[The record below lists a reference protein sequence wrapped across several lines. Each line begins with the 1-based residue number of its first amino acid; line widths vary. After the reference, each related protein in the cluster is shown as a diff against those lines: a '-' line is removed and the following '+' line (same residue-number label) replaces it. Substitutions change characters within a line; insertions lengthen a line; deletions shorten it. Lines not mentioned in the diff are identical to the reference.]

1 MNTSASFEVSFDEER
16 KVAAHHLRSP
26 LNSSQQS
33 RSFVESDLSSRLEG
47 ADKRR
52 NNVLTE
58 TKLRN
63 EQHVQNAKA
72 VCVKGKEKLLNRSTE
87 ILGSLEVDLAT
98 KESRRQQHLEQ
109 KKSCAKQQAIKVEQ
123 ASEIRAQSE
132 ALLRRNLLKQI
143 EQDMSDK
150 ENRRRSF
157 IETIK
162 QKSQKTVSVYVK
174 DELF

>member
-1 MNTSASFEVSFDEER
+1 M
-16 KVAAHHLRSP
+16 
-26 LNSSQQS
+26 
-33 RSFVESDLSSRLEG
+33 
-47 ADKRR
+47 
-52 NNVLTE
+52 
-58 TKLRN
+58 
-63 EQHVQNAKA
+63 
-72 VCVKGKEKLLNRSTE
+72 
-87 ILGSLEVDLAT
+87 
-98 KESRRQQHLEQ
+98 
-109 KKSCAKQQAIKVEQ
+109 EQ